1 MVSGFRKGA
10 SVLIIE
16 MTNRDN
22 EVRHQ
27 EMNFTATNLQIP
39 EGGESHVR
47 KFVCEMS
54 VQQKVLSRSEVAE
67 LIIIKPGKV
76 LKRRKKIIL

>member
-10 SVLIIE
+10 SVQILE
-16 MTNRDN
+16 VTNKEN
-22 EVRHQ
+22 GVPHQ
-27 EMNFTATNLQIP
+27 KMNFTATNLQIP

-54 VQQKVLSRSEVAE
+54 VQQNVLSRSEVAE
-67 LIIIKPGKV
+67 LFIIKPGKV
-76 LKRRKKIIL
+76 RHSMIK